1 MASLSHSRF
10 VGRRRSC
17 HITRNRGARQFSKPQ
32 ARVEPG
38 FPCRSCNHQ
47 CWSNSGGKPDI
58 AEKRLV
64 SSRMP
69 VWPDTLPQR
78 V

>member
-17 HITRNRGARQFSKPQ
+17 YITINRGARQFSKPQ

-38 FPCRSCNHQ
+38 FPCWSCNHQ
-47 CWSNSGGKPDI
+47 CWS
-58 AEKRLV
+58 
-64 SSRMP
+64 
-69 VWPDTLPQR
+69 
-78 V
+78 